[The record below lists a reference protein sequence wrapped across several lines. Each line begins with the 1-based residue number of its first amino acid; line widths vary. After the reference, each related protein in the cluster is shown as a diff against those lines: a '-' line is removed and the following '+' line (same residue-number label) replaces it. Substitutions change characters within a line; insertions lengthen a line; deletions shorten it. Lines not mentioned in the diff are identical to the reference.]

1 MLSCSSQP
9 SMKFKQPIKA
19 TMLKKTFL
27 YLKPSAILFILVI
40 NVQNIGV
47 LTLFYEHDKCHT
59 QLS

>member
-1 MLSCSSQP
+1 M
-9 SMKFKQPIKA
+9 KA
-19 TMLKKTFL
+19 TMLKKTIL